1 MKKRGVSLLT
11 VIFILLII
19 IVLIGLG
26 INIAKK
32 GFDESILGET
42 IKVLDPNKKTEDNK
56 FSIETLEENGIGTNA
71 TIEQLKNKFGELKQ
85 TASYVKTTTGENV
98 EEYSKSGV
106 KVILKNSKLYLTIIT
121 ENGFEFNGVK
131 IGDTESKVLN
141 SFYQEKETGEVINSQ
156 NEVIGKYIYG
166 SYNIDNL
173 KDMKVKDKIQY
184 AYIGNEKTAYEG
196 LYDYV
201 IQYAYMEPPYEK
213 EYASENDKV
222 VYIEFGIKD
231 GVVKSFASQIGK

>member
-19 IVLIGLG
+19 IVLIGIG

-121 ENGFEFNGVK
+121 EDGFEFNGVK
-131 IGDTESKVLN
+131 IGDTENKVLN

-166 SYNIDNL
+166 NYNIDNL

>member
-19 IVLIGLG
+19 ILLIGIG

-121 ENGFEFNGVK
+121 EDGFEFNGVK
-131 IGDTESKVLN
+131 IGDTENKVLN

-166 SYNIDNL
+166 NYNIDNL

>member
-19 IVLIGLG
+19 IVLIGIG

-42 IKVLDPNKKTEDNK
+42 IKVLDPNKKTEDDK
-56 FSIETLEENGIGTNA
+56 FSIETLEENGLGTNA
-71 TIEQLKNKFGELKQ
+71 KIEQLKNKFGELKQ

-121 ENGFEFNGVK
+121 EDGFEFNGVK
-131 IGDTESKVLN
+131 IGDTENKVLN

-213 EYASENDKV
+213 EYASENDKI

>member
-19 IVLIGLG
+19 IVLIGIG

-56 FSIETLEENGIGTNA
+56 FSIETLEENGLGTNA

-85 TASYVKTTTGENV
+85 TASYVKTTTDENV

-121 ENGFEFNGVK
+121 EDGFEFNGVK
-131 IGDTESKVLN
+131 IGDTENKVLN

-213 EYASENDKV
+213 EYASENDKI

>member
-19 IVLIGLG
+19 ILLIGIG

-56 FSIETLEENGIGTNA
+56 FSIETLEENGLGTNA

-121 ENGFEFNGVK
+121 EDGFEFNGVK
-131 IGDTESKVLN
+131 IGDTENKVLN

-166 SYNIDNL
+166 NYNIDNL

-213 EYASENDKV
+213 EYASENDKI